1 MQETDKEQ
9 GWMRYRGE
17 WDTGVYEQLSLGGG
31 SPHHRKME
39 WGSSLLQYVLSL
51 PVFRWWGKTQAL
63 SHSTWMTGLLRATP
77 SPSGS
82 MVFMESHSSGESVTL
97 GQGEA
102 STELVGNRL
111 LAPRNI
117 LNAVFM
123 DPAGS
128 PHQDSALVTSKW
140 PAQSYPIRSCS
151 CHPVTN
157 SPLSS
162 GVHGITSRW
171 STKESGQRQSSDA
184 HVPILG
190 TCEHATQQGWLRT
203 QGIGL

>member
-1 MQETDKEQ
+1 
-9 GWMRYRGE
+9 
-17 WDTGVYEQLSLGGG
+17 
-31 SPHHRKME
+31 
-39 WGSSLLQYVLSL
+39 
-51 PVFRWWGKTQAL
+51 
-63 SHSTWMTGLLRATP
+63 MTGPLRATP

-102 STELVGNRL
+102 STEVGGNRL

-128 PHQDSALVTSKW
+128 PHQDWALVTSKW

-190 TCEHATQQGWLRT
+190 TCEHMLHSEDDLGHKVLVCSQLTLITFLTVGPLTKPR
-203 QGIGL
+203 IILP